1 MRGLFESLRQ
11 TIRVLLKAPGF
22 TITAVLILG
31 FGIGANTA
39 IFSLINAVLL
49 KPLPYSHPERLVKVL
64 LAYQNSSADAFDY
77 LDYLDVAAAQTGFDS
92 IALVHGDFL
101 DLTGSGETQ
110 RLSIDFVSPS
120 LFTLT
125 GRPVILG
132 RTFNA
137 QEDIP
142 HGPLLAVISERFW
155 RNHFNADPNVIG
167 KSLTLSEQS
176 FEIIGVVPAQMDVWG
191 PPPTDVYLTV
201 NSIVLFSYPIY
212 QRTYHIF
219 GCVGRLKEGVSIA
232 KAQAEL
238 EVVQNGLIGRY
249 PETDKGYGIRVKPLL
264 DDVVEGYSGTVWL
277 LGAAVAVLLLIAA
290 TNVATLL
297 FVRGLERRRE
307 LAIRVAIGATRSR
320 LIAQLLLET
329 GLLALLGGVAGLG
342 LAFGSIEIIKKL
354 SPAEVYRFQEV
365 GIDLTTLVFVIGI
378 IVLVAF
384 ISGVVPALSFSR
396 PKLGSVLK
404 EEGGRS
410 GTGGVQKYRAQT
422 ILVAAQVALACI
434 LLIGAGL
441 LVRSFEAAQRAPL
454 GFNPHN
460 IITAELS
467 LTSSSYET
475 DGVKTR
481 AFWDAVLA
489 KVRQLPGVTGV
500 AMDDRVP
507 MYYDWEG
514 DWQFTVD
521 GQPDPGVGHRPVA
534 NWHVISPNYF
544 RTLEVPLLKGRDF
557 NQEDRLEGRPVVIID
572 DTMADRYFPGENP
585 IGKVINVEAES
596 SEFRPRHWTIIGIVP
611 HVRFRS
617 PGTPEN
623 QFEVYFPYSQWD
635 FDGEVLLLRCQG
647 DPNAQ
652 IAAVRKAVQSI
663 DPDVPVPNIK
673 ALDDVIA
680 QKLVTRKLASTL
692 VSLFSGAAL
701 CLSAIGLYGVLTYSV
716 SQRRREIGVR
726 IALGAEWF
734 KILQLVTQQ
743 GFKLIGIGLVA
754 GTVVALV
761 CAHFIEGMLYGVT
774 AIDPISMLIAVMVL
788 CLAGCVACLL
798 PALRA
803 VRINPVKALR
813 E

>member
-1 MRGLFESLRQ
+1 MSPLRQ
-11 TIRVLLKAPGF
+11 TVRLLLKSPGF
-22 TITAVLILG
+22 TITAILILG

-39 IFSLINAVLL
+39 IFSLINSVLL

-64 LAYQNSSADAFDY
+64 LPQEGSVRDDFDY
-77 LDYLDVAAAQTGFDS
+77 PDYLDVAAAQTDFDS

-110 RLSIDFVSPS
+110 RLCIDFVSPS

-125 GRPVILG
+125 GRPAILG
-132 RTFNA
+132 RTFNP

-142 HGPLLAVISERFW
+142 HGPLLAAISERFW

-191 PPPTDVYLTV
+191 PPPTDIYLTV
-201 NSIVLFSYPIY
+201 NSLAFFSYPIY
-212 QRTYHIF
+212 QRSSHFF

-232 KAQAEL
+232 KALAEL
-238 EVVQNGLIGRY
+238 EVIQNGLIGRY
-249 PETDKGYGIRVKPLL
+249 PETDKGYGIRIKPLL
-264 DDVVEGYSGTVWL
+264 DDVVGGYSGTVWL

-329 GLLALLGGVAGLG
+329 GLLSLLGGIAGLG
-342 LAFGSIEIIKKL
+342 LALGSIEIIKKL
-354 SPAEVYRFQEV
+354 SPADVYRFQEV
-365 GIDLTTLVFVIGI
+365 GIDLTTLVFVVGI

-384 ISGVVPALSFSR
+384 ISGLVPALSFSR

-410 GTGGVQKYRAQT
+410 GTGGVQRYRAQT
-422 ILVAAQVALACI
+422 LLVAAQVALACI

-441 LVRSFEAAQRAPL
+441 LVRSFEAAERAPL

-460 IITAELS
+460 VLTAELS
-467 LTSSSYET
+467 LTRSSYET

-489 KVRQLPGVTGV
+489 KLRQLPGVTEV
-500 AMDDRVP
+500 TMDDRVP
-507 MYYDWEG
+507 VYYDWEG
-514 DWQFTVD
+514 YWRFTVA
-521 GQPDPGVGHRPVA
+521 GQPDPGIGHRPVS

-544 RTLEVPLLKGRDF
+544 RTLEIPLLQGRDF
-557 NQEDRLEGRPVVIID
+557 NEGDKVDGQQVAIID
-572 DTMADRYFPGENP
+572 DAVAQHYFNGRDP
-585 IGKVINVEAES
+585 IGKVINFES
-596 SEFRPRHWTIIGIVP
+596 DEGPRHCTVVGVVP
-611 HVRFRS
+611 HVRFRT

-623 QFEVYFPYSQWD
+623 QFEVYFPYSQWG
-635 FDGEVLLLRCQG
+635 FDHEVLLLRCQG

-673 ALDDVIA
+673 AFDDVIA

-701 CLSAIGLYGVLTYSV
+701 CLSATGLYGVLTYSV

-734 KILQLVTQQ
+734 KILQLVAQH

-761 CAHFIEGMLYGVT
+761 GAHFIEGMLYGVT
-774 AIDPISMLIAVMVL
+774 AIDPISMLMAVLVL
-788 CLAGCVACLL
+788 CLAGCLACLL

-803 VRINPVKALR
+803 IRINPVKALR